1 MQIEYIVRT
10 INVNDINNN
19 NNNNN
24 NCRVKGPTH
33 ILGLGL

>member
-24 NCRVKGPTH
+24 CRVKGPTH